1 MTFSSAAL
9 SGRADPTGCAHP
21 SATGPGTGERRGCE
35 SPAALS
41 RVRGHETPALVS
53 AVPEYESPA
62 LVSRVRRC
70 GTPANPIGAFL
81 WLILLA
87 TAVVLIATSPGQ
99 AQDIPLQLPDLG
111 TLTLGDNGSLASRS
125 ILLLV
130 LITLLSLV
138 PGLSVMVTCFPFI
151 VTVLA
156 ILRQAIGL
164 QQSPPNMLMVSLA
177 LFLTWFVM
185 EPTITQAWANGVQ
198 PMLAGELAV
207 EPAILAT
214 IEPFRLFMAARVSPD
229 TLAELASLRPG
240 ADPNMAPVAAP
251 LSILVPSFLLSEIS
265 RAFQIGFLVF
275 LPFLIIDLVVAA
287 VLMSMGMM
295 MVPPAIVSLPF
306 KLAFFVVADGWSLI
320 SGALVRSYF

>member
-1 MTFSSAAL
+1 MTSRPASFSVCKY
-9 SGRADPTGCAHP
+9 PTG
-21 SATGPGTGERRGCE
+21 
-35 SPAALS
+35 
-41 RVRGHETPALVS
+41 VRGSETPAFL
-53 AVPEYESPA
+53 A
-62 LVSRVRRC
+62 RVRRC
-70 GTPANPIGAFL
+70 ETPADSLGALLRLALLVITFA
-81 WLILLA
+81 LITTGPL
-87 TAVVLIATSPGQ
+87 Q
-99 AQDIPLQLPDLG
+99 AQDIPLQLPGLG
-111 TLTLGDNGSLASRS
+111 TLTLGDGGSLATRS
-125 ILLLV
+125 MLLLV

-138 PGLSVMVTCFPFI
+138 PGLAVMVTCFPFI

-185 EPTITQAWANGVQ
+185 EPTITQAWTNGVQ

-207 EPAILAT
+207 EPAIKAT

-240 ADPNMAPVAAP
+240 ADPNMAPITAP
-251 LSILVPSFLLSEIS
+251 LSILVPSFLLSEIA